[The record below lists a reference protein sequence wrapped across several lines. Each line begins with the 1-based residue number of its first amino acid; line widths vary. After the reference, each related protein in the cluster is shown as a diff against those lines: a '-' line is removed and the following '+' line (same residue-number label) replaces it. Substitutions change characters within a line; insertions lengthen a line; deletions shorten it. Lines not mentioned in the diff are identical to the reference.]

1 MQLTAGINIHALSLL
16 AFKFIFPP
24 SNVYKRLFLRG
35 TESTNGYGSPEKL
48 DNELE
53 SLFKRAVSLNLTA
66 QNMKKRV

>member
-24 SNVYKRLFLRG
+24 SNVYKRLFIKRER
-35 TESTNGYGSPEKL
+35 ESTNGYGSPENL

-53 SLFKRAVSLNLTA
+53 SLFKRAVSPSLPPN
-66 QNMKKRV
+66 

>member
-24 SNVYKRLFLRG
+24 SNVYKRLFIKRERERER
-35 TESTNGYGSPEKL
+35 ESTNGYGSPENL

-53 SLFKRAVSLNLTA
+53 SLFKRAVSPNLPP
-66 QNMKKRV
+66 N

>member
-53 SLFKRAVSLNLTA
+53 SLFKRAVSLNLPP
-66 QNMKKRV
+66 N